1 MKPKLTLVGAG
12 PGDAELITLKGLKAL
27 KAADV
32 ILYDALAN
40 AALLDFAPL
49 TTPTVYVGKRA
60 GKHGS
65 TQNEINRL
73 IVESAFRYGHVVRL
87 KGGDPFVFGRA
98 QEELDYARSFG
109 IECNVVPGVSSCIA
123 VPELRGIPVTSRG
136 VSESFWVLT
145 GTTKDHQLSPDV
157 ARAAESNAT
166 VVILMGLRKLPEITA
181 LFTAA
186 GKAAVPVAIIQDGST
201 PREKMLLGTVA
212 DIAGQVTEEVL
223 RSPAVIVIG
232 EVVRLS
238 PAWVVAKLSE
248 PQIYAGARSRI
259 SGISQKIR

>member
-1 MKPKLTLVGAG
+1 MTPKLTLVGAG
-12 PGDAELITLKGLKAL
+12 PGDSELITLKGLKAL
-27 KAADV
+27 KSADV

-40 AALLDFAPL
+40 AALLDYAPL

-60 GKHGS
+60 GKHGA
-65 TQNEINRL
+65 TQDEINRM

-109 IECNVVPGVSSCIA
+109 IACAVVPGVSSCIA
-123 VPELRGIPVTSRG
+123 VPELQGIPVTSRG

-157 ARAAESNAT
+157 ARAAQSNAT
-166 VVILMGLRKLPEITA
+166 VIILMGLRKLPEITA

-186 GKAAVPVAIIQDGST
+186 GKAEVPVAILQDGST
-201 PREKMLLGTVA
+201 PREKLLLGTVA

-238 PAWVVAKLSE
+238 PAWVAAKVSE
-248 PQIYAGARSRI
+248 LRYEADPKDHQD
-259 SGISQKIR
+259 